1 MRKALLHLL
10 STSPRLA
17 DVGLL
22 IVRLWLG
29 VVLLVA
35 HGVGKWGKLD
45 TFVQDLLQRGYP
57 APELL
62 AVLATL
68 AESAG
73 AALVALGLLTRP
85 AALTVLTTMLVA
97 AFVQHA
103 DGPWGKQELPLTY
116 AAMALALVV
125 AGAGRYSL
133 DALLARRLARVSDA
147 PPASRPTSRPT
158 SRQG

>member
-1 MRKALLHLL
+1 
-10 STSPRLA
+10 
-17 DVGLL
+17 
-22 IVRLWLG
+22 
-29 VVLLVA
+29 VA
-35 HGVGKWGKLD
+35 HGAGKWGKLD
-45 TFVQDLLQRGYP
+45 TFAQGLADRGYP

-73 AALVALGLLTRP
+73 AALVTLGLLTRP

-103 DGPWGKQELPLTY
+103 DDPWGKQELPLTY
-116 AAMALALVV
+116 ASMAVALVV

-133 DALLARRLARVSDA
+133 DAVLARRLARVSE
-147 PPASRPTSRPT
+147 PPPTTPR
-158 SRQG
+158 G